1 MNKRKFWGWGFADQ
15 ILSKEE
21 EAGVENRIAQNF
33 GLSEIDALPIPIAE
47 EIDLNKPRVQIP
59 DTLKDI
65 LSDDH
70 LERLNHAYGKS
81 FPDVARAML
90 GQFPNPPDLIAFP
103 KTQEDV
109 VNALDWADKNNIAV
123 IPYGGGSSVCGG
135 VETDVDDSYS
145 GVISLDLRNLNQ
157 VLEID
162 KESRAAR
169 IQAGIFGP
177 ALEEE
182 LKKSNLTLR
191 HFPQSFEHS
200 TLGGW
205 IATRSGGHFATLY
218 THIDDFVESTTMVT
232 PTGVIESRRLP
243 GSGAGPSPDRMVI
256 GSEGIL
262 GVITEAWMRLQERP
276 NFRASCPVL
285 FDDYDKALKATR
297 LISQSALFP
306 ANCRLLDA
314 NEALFNGAGDGSKHL
329 LILSFESADH
339 EMDFWLKRALE
350 IASDVGGEY
359 ELPQEQ
365 KADAHKSGASGTWR
379 NSFIR
384 APYYREASV
393 RRGIIQDTFETSITW
408 DKGYD
413 FIETL
418 KEKAS
423 KAIKEISGKESTVTC
438 RLTHTYP
445 DGLAP
450 YFSYTAYAT
459 PSTMIDV
466 WKEIKLATNEIC
478 IQEGGTVTHHHAV
491 GRDHRVK
498 GYDLQRPEG
507 FKDMLVSAKE
517 GVDPRSIMNPG
528 VLIDPKGKKYKHW
541 MED

>member
-33 GLSEIDALPIPIAE
+33 GLSEIDALPIPVAE

-59 DTLKDI
+59 NTLKGI

-70 LERLNHAYGKS
+70 LERLNHAY
-81 FPDVARAML
+81 
-90 GQFPNPPDLIAFP
+90 PDLIAFP
-103 KTQEDV
+103 KNQEDV